1 MKKYIGTKTVYAQPM
16 TAEEAKQKGYKV
28 GSNTGN
34 GYEVE
39 YKDGYK
45 SWCPCKAFE
54 DAYLIAETPLDRMEI
69 EYSELTKKIYK
80 LRDFITRNK
89 SVAKLAEIVGKEQAN
104 LMFIQLHAME
114 TYRECLYIRIVELKN
129 KEAEK

>member
-28 GSNTGN
+28 GDNTGN

-39 YKDGYK
+39 YRDGYK

-54 DAYLIAETPLDRMEI
+54 DAYRIAETPLDRMEI
-69 EYSELTKKIYK
+69 ERSELSEKIYK
-80 LRDFITRNK
+80 LRDFITRHKN
-89 SVAKLAEIVGKEQAN
+89 VAKLAEIVGKEQAN
-104 LMFIQLHAME
+104 LMFIQLHAMD
-114 TYRECLYIRIVELKN
+114 TYLECLFVRILELK
-129 KEAEK
+129 KQGELI

>member
-16 TAEEAKQKGYKV
+16 TADEAKEKGYKV
-28 GSNTGN
+28 GDNTGN

-54 DAYLIAETPLDRMEI
+54 AAYLIAETPLDRMEI
-69 EYSELTKKIYK
+69 ERSELAEKIYK
-80 LRDFITRNK
+80 LRDFLVRQQG
-89 SVAKLAEIVGKEQAN
+89 KLAEIVGEAQAK
-104 LMFIQLHAME
+104 LMLIQFHAME
-114 TYRECLYIRIVELKN
+114 TYYECLYARIVELKR
-129 KEAEK
+129 KESEK

>member
-16 TAEEAKQKGYKV
+16 TAEEAKEKGYKV
-28 GSNTGN
+28 GDNTGN

-54 DAYLIAETPLDRMEI
+54 AAYRVAETPLDRLEI
-69 EYSELTKKIYK
+69 ELDELDEKTIK
-80 LRDFITRNK
+80 LK
-89 SVAKLAEIVGKEQAN
+89 SFLLAHSNDELVEILGTEQVKLMN
-104 LMFIQLHAME
+104 IQFHAMK
-114 TYRECLYIRIVELKN
+114 TYYYCLYSRIVELKDR
-129 KEAEK
+129 EDEK